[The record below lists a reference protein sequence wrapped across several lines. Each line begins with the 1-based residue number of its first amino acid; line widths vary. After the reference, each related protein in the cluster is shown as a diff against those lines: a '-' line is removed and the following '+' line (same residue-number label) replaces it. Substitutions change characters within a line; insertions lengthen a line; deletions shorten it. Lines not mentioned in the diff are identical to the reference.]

1 MNASLDEQSVERTQ
15 SASTMWGPIPVCVL
29 RATTSLMEGAQVRRQ
44 IAASRSQIKE
54 LV

>member
-1 MNASLDEQSVERTQ
+1 MNASRAEQSVERTQ
-15 SASTMWGPIPVCVL
+15 SASTTWGPIPVCV
-29 RATTSLMEGAQVRRQ
+29 RQAMTSLMEGVQVWRQ